1 MNLLGSLTGNL
12 TNGVSGMLMDN
23 FLPIAAVVG
32 IGAYLNS
39 QGVDVIGNLGEF
51 ANNAAGAFLNL
62 IDGLGKEPQSL
73 EQTQQ
78 TQVPD
83 FKETYGENYVASE
96 LTKEEQKAG
105 IKEVLMNAGASDT
118 PDTILDKASEKL
130 HLTDE
135 QKESSR
141 GIINDVYH
149 EMVGDV
155 SNLFRAAT
163 DREGLVNDAINSAEQ
178 KGLFDVIGNTQSI
191 GKQKVSQETAQAAI
205 PQTETDTKVQTKT
218 RSKPT
223 QDIGMDR

>member
-96 LTKEEQKAG
+96 AVNRTY
-105 IKEVLMNAGASDT
+105 D
-118 PDTILDKASEKL
+118 
-130 HLTDE
+130 
-135 QKESSR
+135 
-141 GIINDVYH
+141 
-149 EMVGDV
+149 
-155 SNLFRAAT
+155 SNLPQIGQY
-163 DREGLVNDAINSAEQ
+163 E
-178 KGLFDVIGNTQSI
+178 LFPEFLS
-191 GKQKVSQETAQAAI
+191 E
-205 PQTETDTKVQTKT
+205 E
-218 RSKPT
+218 
-223 QDIGMDR
+223 

>member
-1 MNLLGSLTGNL
+1 MNLLGNLTGNL

-51 ANNAAGAFLNL
+51 ANNAVGAFLNL

-191 GKQKVSQETAQAAI
+191 GKQTVSQETAQAAI
-205 PQTETDTKVQTKT
+205 PQKETDTKVQTKT

>member
-191 GKQKVSQETAQAAI
+191 GKQTVSQETAQAAI

>member
-135 QKESSR
+135 QKKSSR
-141 GIINDVYH
+141 GIINDVYN
-149 EMVGDV
+149 EMVGDAR
-155 SNLFRAAT
+155 SLFRAVT

-191 GKQKVSQETAQAAI
+191 GKQTVSQETAQAAI

>member
-51 ANNAAGAFLNL
+51 ANNAAGSFLNL

-191 GKQKVSQETAQAAI
+191 GKQTVSQETAQAAI

>member
-51 ANNAAGAFLNL
+51 ANNAAGSFLNL

-163 DREGLVNDAINSAEQ
+163 DREGLVNDAINTAEQ

-191 GKQKVSQETAQAAI
+191 GKQTVSQETAQAAI

>member
-51 ANNAAGAFLNL
+51 ANNAVGAFLNL

-141 GIINDVYH
+141 GIIKDVYN

-163 DREGLVNDAINSAEQ
+163 DREGLVNDAINTAEQ

-191 GKQKVSQETAQAAI
+191 GKQTVSQETAQAAI

>member
-141 GIINDVYH
+141 GIIKDVYN

-163 DREGLVNDAINSAEQ
+163 DREGLVNDAINTAEQ

-191 GKQKVSQETAQAAI
+191 GKQTVSQETAQAAI

>member
-96 LTKEEQKAG
+96 LTKEDQKAG

-178 KGLFDVIGNTQSI
+178 KGLFEVIGNTQSI
-191 GKQKVSQETAQAAI
+191 GKQTVSQETAQAAI

>member
-51 ANNAAGAFLNL
+51 ANNAAGSFLNL

-191 GKQKVSQETAQAAI
+191 GKQTVSQETAQAAI
-205 PQTETDTKVQTKT
+205 PQIETDTKVQTKT